1 MLAVCWL
8 SATINGMK
16 RLLINRWFQAFVL
29 TTLLL
34 TLTALSFSHARWR
47 EQIRNF
53 TFDQYNIIK
62 PREASGDIVIVDLDE
77 ASQQAVGQ
85 WPWPRTVLADLVLR
99 LKEMGAKVVTFD
111 IVFPEEDR
119 HSPDKLAETLEKI
132 GEIGEISD
140 ILKELP
146 GNDEVFGEAIKEA
159 GNVVTGFSFTND
171 ATDQVPRQVGL
182 YRGKDVQR
190 YVPKLRGASVNRKDI
205 SKYAAGSGSFFVSTD
220 TDGIIRR
227 VPMLVAHAKP
237 GAKVVNVYPSLSLE
251 TVRVLDG
258 ERGGAVLLGDPRYA
272 ELDASRFGLKGI
284 QLGKAGR
291 EIPTNAR
298 GEFLVY
304 FAPSDPAWYLSA
316 YKILDGSLPVESV
329 KGKVV
334 LIGTSAVGLKD
345 IRSTPLN
352 PFIPGVEVHLN
363 IIDQILQDNYLSR
376 SFEAEGLEAF
386 AIFGM
391 GLIIILLA
399 PFAGAVIQSAF
410 TLVTISAALVIGW
423 IGFTEYGLL
432 IDIGYPILALVIVF
446 MISTI
451 LTYIRTEAERK
462 QVRTAFG
469 HYISPDFM
477 KELTSNPDK
486 LKLGG
491 EIRDLTVMFTDIR
504 SFTTISEGLTP
515 EELIALMND
524 FLTPM
529 SDLVMSHRGTID
541 KYMGDAMMAFWNAP
555 LDDPDHP
562 RHACMAALKMN
573 EALVP
578 INEQVKKKAEE
589 IGKKPV
595 LLNAGIGINTGP
607 CAVGN
612 MGSRQRFAY
621 STLGDAVNLAS
632 RLEGQTKTYGI
643 NILVGESTV
652 ESIPDFAVLE
662 MDLIQVKGKT
672 KPVRVFNLTGDPA
685 FAITPEFVKLK
696 DLHTQMLAAY
706 RGQDFKKAL
715 ELCEACKPLLGGRLA
730 EFYALYAERA
740 DSLKDAIL
748 PKDWDGVFVATSK

>member
-1 MLAVCWL
+1 ML
-8 SATINGMK
+8 K
-16 RLLINRWFQAFVL
+16 RILINRFVQAFVL
-29 TTLLL
+29 MALLL
-34 TLTALSFSHARWR
+34 TLTGLSFSHARWR

-53 TFDQYNIIK
+53 TFDNYNILK
-62 PREASGDIVIVDLDE
+62 PREASGEIVIVDLDE
-77 ASQQAVGQ
+77 ASQQIIGQ
-85 WPWPRTVLADLVLR
+85 WPWPRTILADLVLR

-119 HSPDKLAETLEKI
+119 NSPSNLAKALESV

-140 ILKELP
+140 ILRELP
-146 GNDEVFGEAIKEA
+146 SNDEVFGEAIKEA

-171 ATDQVPRQVGL
+171 ETNQVPRQVGI
-182 YRGKDVQR
+182 YRGKNLQH
-190 YVPKLRGASVNRKDI
+190 YVPNLRGASVNQKPI

-227 VPMLVAHAKP
+227 VPMLVAHNKP
-237 GAKVVNVYPSLSLE
+237 GSKVVSIYPSLSLE
-251 TVRVLDG
+251 TVRVMDG

-272 ELDASRFGLKGI
+272 ELDPGRFGIKGI
-284 QLGKAGR
+284 QIGKASR

-304 FAPSDPAWYLSA
+304 FSPSNPAWYLSA
-316 YKILDGSLPVESV
+316 HKILDGTISPDAV
-329 KGKVV
+329 KDKIV

-363 IIDQILQDNYLSR
+363 IIDQVLEGNYLRR
-376 SFEAEGLEAF
+376 SFEAEGLEAV
-386 AIFGM
+386 AIFSM
-391 GLIIILLA
+391 GLIVILLA
-399 PFAGAVIQSAF
+399 PFAGAVIQSVF
-410 TLVTISAALVIGW
+410 TMIVIGGAVYVGW
-423 IGFTEYGLL
+423 LGFAQYGLL
-432 IDIGYPILALVIVF
+432 IDVGYPILALVLVF

-491 EIRDLTVMFTDIR
+491 EIRELTVLFSDIR

-515 EELIALMND
+515 EELIQLMND

-555 LDDPDHP
+555 LDDADHA
-562 RHACMAALKMN
+562 RHACTAALKMN

-632 RLEGQTKTYGI
+632 RLEGQTKLYGV
-643 NILVGESTV
+643 NILIGESTHV
-652 ESIPDFAVLE
+652 SIPDFATLE
-662 MDLIQVKGKT
+662 FDLIQVKGKT
-672 KPVRVFNLTGDPA
+672 KPVRVFHLIGDAA
-685 FAITPEFVKLK
+685 FAQSEKFITLK
-696 DLHTQMLAAY
+696 TLHDEMLESY
-706 RGQDFKKAL
+706 RGQKFKKVL
-715 ELCEACKPLLGGRLA
+715 ELCKACKPMADGKLTV
-730 EFYALYAERA
+730 FYELYEERA
-740 DSLKDAIL
+740 QGLMESPP

>member
-1 MLAVCWL
+1 MF
-8 SATINGMK
+8 IK
-16 RLLINRWFQAFVL
+16 RLLINRFVQA
-29 TTLLL
+29 TLLMAL
-34 TLTALSFSHARWR
+34 LLSLTALSFSHARWR

-53 TFDQYNIIK
+53 TFDYYNIMK
-62 PREASGDIVIVDLDE
+62 PRVASDQIVIVDLDE
-77 ASQQAVGQ
+77 ASQQAIGQ

-99 LKEMGAKVVTFD
+99 LKEMGASVIAFD

-119 HSPDKLAETLEKI
+119 NSPSNLAKALEAVGEG
-132 GEIGEISD
+132 GEITD
-140 ILKELP
+140 ILGAFP
-146 GNDEVFGEAIKEA
+146 SNDEVFGDAIKEA

-171 ATDQVPRQVGL
+171 ETDQVPRQVGL
-182 YRGKDVQR
+182 YRGKNLQR
-190 YVPKLRGASVNRKDI
+190 YVPGLRGASVNRKEI

-227 VPMLVAHAKP
+227 VPMLVAHDKTSS
-237 GAKVVNVYPSLSLE
+237 KVVSVYPSLALE

-258 ERGGAVLLGDPRYA
+258 ERGGSVLLGDSRYA
-272 ELDASRFGLKGI
+272 EFDPARFGISGI
-284 QLGKAGR
+284 QLGKTGR

-304 FAPSDPAWYLSA
+304 FAPSSPGWYLPAYKVLDGTLDPAA
-316 YKILDGSLPVESV
+316 IKD
-329 KGKVV
+329 KVV

-363 IIDQILQDNYLSR
+363 IIDQILHGEFLRR
-376 SFEAEGLEAF
+376 SFEAEGLEAV
-386 AIFGM
+386 AIFSM
-391 GLIIILLA
+391 GLIVILLA
-399 PFAGAVIQSAF
+399 PFAGAVIQSVF
-410 TLVTISAALVIGW
+410 TMIAIGTALSIGW
-423 IGFTEYGLL
+423 YGFTAYGLL
-432 IDIGYPILALVIVF
+432 IDIGYPVLALVLVF

-491 EIRDLTVMFTDIR
+491 EIRELTVLFSDIR

-515 EELIALMND
+515 EELIQLMND

-555 LDDPDHP
+555 LDDPDHA
-562 RHACMAALKMN
+562 RHACTAALKMN

-578 INEQVKKKAEE
+578 INEQVKKKAGEL
-589 IGKKPV
+589 GKKPV

-612 MGSRQRFAY
+612 MGSKQRFAY

-632 RLEGQTKTYGI
+632 RLEGQTKSYGI

-652 ESIPDFAVLE
+652 ASIPDFAVLE

-672 KPVRVFNLTGDPA
+672 KPVRVFNLTGDA
-685 FAITPEFVKLK
+685 LFAQTENFQKLK
-696 DLHTQMLAAY
+696 TLHIEMLEAY
-706 RGQDFKKAL
+706 RAQKFRKVQ
-715 ELCEACKPLLGGRLA
+715 ELCEACKPMLEGRLSA
-730 EFYALYAERA
+730 FYEVYTERA
-740 DSLKDAIL
+740 AALLADPP
-748 PKDWDGVFVATSK
+748 PKEWDGVFVATSK

>member
-1 MLAVCWL
+1 MLL
-8 SATINGMK
+8 K
-16 RLLINRWFQAFVL
+16 RLILSRVVQAVIL
-29 TTLLL
+29 MALLL
-34 TLTALSFSHARWR
+34 SLTALSFSHARWR

-53 TFDQYNIIK
+53 TFDYYNILK
-62 PREASGDIVIVDLDE
+62 PRMASDQIVIVDLDE

-99 LKEMGAKVVTFD
+99 LKDMGARVISFD

-119 HSPDKLAETLEKI
+119 NSPQNLARALENV
-132 GEIGEISD
+132 GEIGEIGD
-140 ILKELP
+140 VLNAMP
-146 GNDEVFGEAIKEA
+146 GNDEVFGEAIGEA

-171 ATDQVPRQVGL
+171 ETETAPRQIGI
-182 YRGKDVQR
+182 YRGKDLPR
-190 YVPKLRGASVNRKDI
+190 YVPNLRGASVNRKEID
-205 SKYAAGSGSFFVSTD
+205 KEAAGNGSFFVSTD

-227 VPMLVAHAKP
+227 VPMLVAHSKP
-237 GAKVVNVYPSLSLE
+237 ESKIVSVYPSLSLE
-251 TVRVLDG
+251 TIRVLDG
-258 ERGGAVLLGDPRYA
+258 ERGGFVLLGDPRYA
-272 ELDASRFGLKGI
+272 ALDPTRFGIKGI
-284 QLGKAGR
+284 QIGKGGR
-291 EIPTNAR
+291 EIPSNAR

-304 FAPSDPAWYLSA
+304 FAPSNPAWYLPA
-316 YKILDGSLPVESV
+316 YKVLDGSLDPAAI

-363 IIDQILQDNYLSR
+363 IIDQILNGEYLRR
-376 SFEAEGLEAF
+376 SFEAEGLEAV

-399 PFAGAVIQSAF
+399 PFAGAVIQSVF
-410 TLVTISAALVIGW
+410 TAAAIGAALAIGW
-423 IGFTEYGLL
+423 YGFTAYGLL
-432 IDIGYPILALVIVF
+432 IDIGYPVLALIAVF
-446 MISTI
+446 MVSTI

-462 QVRTAFG
+462 QVRDAFG
-469 HYISPDFM
+469 LYISPDFM
-477 KELTSNPDK
+477 KELTSDPDK

-515 EELIALMND
+515 EELIQLMND

-529 SDLVMSHRGTID
+529 SDLVMSNRGTID

-555 LDDPDHP
+555 LDDADHA
-562 RHACMAALKMN
+562 RHACTAALKMN

-643 NILVGESTV
+643 NILIGESTAGAV
-652 ESIPDFAVLE
+652 PDFAVLE

-672 KPVRVFNLTGDPA
+672 KPVRVFNLAGDEI
-685 FAITPEFVKLK
+685 FAQTPDFTALK
-696 DLHTQMLAAY
+696 KQHEDMLTAY
-706 RGQDFKKAL
+706 RAQEFKKVQ
-715 ELCEACKPLLGGRLA
+715 ELCEACKPLLGGRLSD
-730 EFYALYAERA
+730 FYELYSERA
-740 DSLKDAIL
+740 AALLDD
-748 PKDWDGVFVATSK
+748 PPPRDWDGVFVATSK